1 MANRPALFR
10 EMLEATRK
18 ILAIVQGI
26 PSPEPG
32 NAEECEAALRAL
44 ADLLATR
51 EKLANALDELGPAV
65 ALREREE
72 VRCLLGEI
80 RKLDV
85 QIADALEAQQ
95 KELAG
100 VLRQVREGKKALTY
114 LRTPGPG
121 TGAVLDSKK

>member
-1 MANRPALFR
+1 MANRAALFR
-10 EMLEATRK
+10 EMLETTRQM
-18 ILAIVQGI
+18 LAIVQGT
-26 PSPEPG
+26 PSPGPG
-32 NAEECEAALRAL
+32 NAEDCEAGLQAL
-44 ADLLATR
+44 ADLFATR

-72 VRCLLGEI
+72 VRSLLGEI

-85 QIADALEAQQ
+85 QIADALEARQ
-95 KELAG
+95 KDLAG
-100 VLRQVREGKKALTY
+100 LLNQVREGKKALTY